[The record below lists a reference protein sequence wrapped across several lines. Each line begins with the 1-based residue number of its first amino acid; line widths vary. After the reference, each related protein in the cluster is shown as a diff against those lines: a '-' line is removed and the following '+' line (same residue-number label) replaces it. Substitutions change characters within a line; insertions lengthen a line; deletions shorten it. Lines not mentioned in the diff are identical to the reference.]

1 MMFGKKNNEHKFSEP
16 LIESFGTIIGSAT
29 EFHGSLIVSESV
41 RVDGKIFG
49 NIEERAGQ
57 RITIAIGKGG
67 EVYGDIFAFRILV
80 AGMVNGNTYAHERV
94 ELHTTANVHG
104 DVTYDTIGIEPGATL
119 NGQMISKRAEP
130 NSSPDSA
137 TQLQDTINKIKQDA
151 GISS

>member
-1 MMFGKKNNEHKFSEP
+1 MFGKKNHENKFSEP
-16 LIESFGTIIGSAT
+16 LIESFGTIIGNAT
-29 EFHGSLIVSESV
+29 EFHGALMVSESV

-57 RITIAIGKGG
+57 RITVAIGKGG
-67 EVYGDIFAFRILV
+67 EVHGDVYAFRVLI

-94 ELHTTANVHG
+94 ELHATANVHG

-119 NGQMISKRAEP
+119 NGQMISKRPEP
-130 NSSPDSA
+130 NSTADSA
-137 TQLQDTINKIKQDA
+137 TQLQDTIDKIKQDA